1 MKKICK
7 LFSLLL
13 AVIGATVF
21 AACGACGGKG
31 PSTVRLTVWCPDRDM
46 EMTKNM
52 CKAFAEQHR
61 EVQYEFLYAAQGEG
75 DAAESIL
82 KDLEAGADVFSFAGD
97 QINKLIPAGALARLG
112 GQNLATMQTQ
122 NLPDSVAAA
131 TVKIDGEER
140 AYAYPVTADNGY
152 FLYYDKR
159 VLSEEDVS
167 SLDGILKKGTASK
180 QFAMPLNDGWYLSA
194 FFFALP
200 ELGYEVTYDDNL
212 NQTSVKINFDDE
224 NGEKVAQALYR
235 YICNPAVMSA
245 ADDSK
250 IISGFEKG
258 TVIAAVS
265 GSWNAT
271 DLQRVL
277 GENLGTAKLPTVTI
291 EGAQVQLSSYAGYKL
306 IGVNG
311 YSKNKGEAHKLA
323 LWLTNYDN
331 QMTRYRA
338 RGFAP
343 TNLRAAENEEVKAD
357 PILSALAA
365 QRQFARTQKDVPTNY
380 WTPTKGFGNALIG
393 AKDGSMTKEKLK
405 QQLVAMC
412 ENIRKTA

>member
-1 MKKICK
+1 
-7 LFSLLL
+7 
-13 AVIGATVF
+13 
-21 AACGACGGKG
+21 
-31 PSTVRLTVWCPDRDM
+31 
-46 EMTKNM
+46 
-52 CKAFAEQHR
+52 
-61 EVQYEFLYAAQGEG
+61 
-75 DAAESIL
+75 
-82 KDLEAGADVFSFAGD
+82 
-97 QINKLIPAGALARLG
+97 
-112 GQNLATMQTQ
+112 
-122 NLPDSVAAA
+122 
-131 TVKIDGEER
+131 
-140 AYAYPVTADNGY
+140 
-152 FLYYDKR
+152 
-159 VLSEEDVS
+159 
-167 SLDGILKKGTASK
+167 
-180 QFAMPLNDGWYLSA
+180 
-194 FFFALP
+194 
-200 ELGYEVTYDDNL
+200 
-212 NQTSVKINFDDE
+212 
-224 NGEKVAQALYR
+224 
-235 YICNPAVMSA
+235 MSA

-291 EGAQVQLSSYAGYKL
+291 EGEQVQLSSYAGYKL

-365 QRQFARTQKDVPTNY
+365 QRQFARTQKDVPVNY